1 MLWRQSLEPILRPL
15 FHFWFRLSRG
25 MTLGVRGLVLDERG
39 HVLLIQH
46 TYVRGWYLPGGGV
59 DPGEAAEAAMMRE
72 LVEEVGIIA
81 QGRPRLLSVHSNHA
95 RHKGDHV
102 LYYHIEAWTQGQAT
116 SRGEI
121 QPWTGSRPMPCQ
133 RVSRPRPAAVSWRPW
148 VRWLRIQTGRRG
160 RFG

>member
-102 LYYHIEAWTQGQAT
+102 LYYHIEAWAQGQAT
-116 SRGEI
+116 SCGEI
-121 QPWTGSRPMPCQ
+121 HAMDWFAPDALPEGVTASTR
-133 RVSRPRPAAVSWRPW
+133 R
-148 VRWLRIQTGRRG
+148 RILEALGQVPPHPDW
-160 RFG
+160 

>member
-1 MLWRQSLEPILRPL
+1 MLWLQSIEPILRPL

-39 HVLLIQH
+39 RVLLIQH

-121 QPWTGSRPMPCQ
+121 HAMDWFAPDALPEGVTASTR
-133 RVSRPRPAAVSWRPW
+133 R
-148 VRWLRIQTGRRG
+148 RILEALGEVPPHPDW
-160 RFG
+160 

>member
-1 MLWRQSLEPILRPL
+1 
-15 FHFWFRLSRG
+15 

-72 LVEEVGIIA
+72 VVEEVGIIA

-102 LYYHIEAWTQGQAT
+102 LYYHIEAWTRGQAT

-121 QPWTGSRPMPCQ
+121 HAMDWFAPDALPEGVTDATR
-133 RVSRPRPAAVSWRPW
+133 R
-148 VRWLRIQTGRRG
+148 RILEALGQVPPHPDW
-160 RFG
+160 

>member
-25 MTLGVRGLVLDERG
+25 MTLGVRGLVLDARG

-81 QGRPRLLSVHSNHA
+81 QGRPKLLSVHSNHA

-121 QPWTGSRPMPCQ
+121 HAMDWFAPDALPEGVTDATR
-133 RVSRPRPAAVSWRPW
+133 R
-148 VRWLRIQTGRRG
+148 RILEALGQVPPHPDW
-160 RFG
+160 

>member
-1 MLWRQSLEPILRPL
+1 
-15 FHFWFRLSRG
+15 
-25 MTLGVRGLVLDERG
+25 MTLGVRGLVLDARG

-81 QGRPRLLSVHSNHA
+81 QGRPKLLSVHSNHA

-102 LYYHIEAWTQGQAT
+102 LYYLIEAWTQGQAT
-116 SRGEI
+116 SRAEI
-121 QPWTGSRPMPCQ
+121 HAMDWFVPDALPEGVTDATR
-133 RVSRPRPAAVSWRPW
+133 R
-148 VRWLRIQTGRRG
+148 RILEALGQVPPHPDW
-160 RFG
+160 